1 MNRRSFIHATI
12 VSGIAPS
19 IPPRV
24 WAQEN
29 TNKLKTAKVPSGQDR
44 LNEPHNIGVSDTTFK
59 VLTDETE
66 GNLFVMEQSN
76 HKKGGPPKHL
86 HYGEEEYFYVIEGNY
101 VVEVGTERFEL
112 APGTPY
118 SRHARFRMHGHSLAT
133 AKGAFSSL
141 SRQPIRWR
149 RGSGL

>member
-12 VSGIAPS
+12 MSGIAPS
-19 IPPRV
+19 ISPRI
-24 WAQEN
+24 WPQEN
-29 TNKLKTAKVPSGQDR
+29 TNKLKTGRVPSGQDR

-86 HYGEEEYFYVIEGNY
+86 HYGEED
-101 VVEVGTERFEL
+101 
-112 APGTPY
+112 APN
-118 SRHARFRMHGHSLAT
+118 
-133 AKGAFSSL
+133 
-141 SRQPIRWR
+141 R
-149 RGSGL
+149 RTC